1 MEVFPL
7 TLNLYDLS
15 HGEAKRNP
23 TNIQG
28 IQVEGIWQSGLVV
41 YGKEYYY
48 GRGICKATPGTTPF
62 GSPVERLNLGDTEI
76 QEGMFM
82 EFLQQIQARF
92 NEDSFNV
99 FTNNSNDFVD
109 ECLDFLTGNHIPD
122 FIKNVPQ
129 GVMTTQLGKTIQ
141 PYLTTL
147 TQKIKSSTQSLFSAP
162 PAHVPSNQSSVQ
174 GPPSNNS
181 QPAPVTNYML
191 NTSSFKGLKLLLPH
205 TKEFYTFPT
214 VNFPPAINNINGMI
228 ENYPIVNE
236 KSIRAIYT
244 KFAENPQNYKSF
256 SADEKWYLVNWIFET
271 ILYIGISD
279 KTMGFFDLLRML
291 SLDPGYL
298 DIILKSED
306 KLYQL
311 FRVLGSSEKTLE
323 DFPKGLK
330 TVLIRFLANL
340 TASDKAKPF
349 FGNNLG
355 VFIGLLVR
363 VAGVYK
369 EDKGAVFNIFRVIWN
384 LLLNFTG
391 SKDLYDALPGL
402 LGLSLKVFNEAEDSE
417 LLFACSLVVAWLC
430 YYYQEAR
437 IETKE
442 KLDKAKLAKLEF
454 SENALLGNLSRDIS
468 DILQN

>member
-15 HGEAKRNP
+15 HGEAKSNP
-23 TNIQG
+23 TNIGG

-48 GRGICKATPGTTPF
+48 GRGICKANPGTTPF
-62 GSPVERLNLGDTEI
+62 GSPVDRLNLGDTEI

-109 ECLDFLTGNHIPD
+109 ECLDFLTGNRIPE
-122 FIKNVPQ
+122 FIKTVPQ
-129 GVMTTQLGKTIQ
+129 GVMTTHLGKIIQ
-141 PYLTTL
+141 PFITSL
-147 TQKIKSSTQSLFSAP
+147 TQKIKTSNQSLFSPP

-174 GPPSNNS
+174 GPPANSN
-181 QPAPVTNYML
+181 QPAQVTNYML
-191 NTSSFKGLKLLLPH
+191 NTSSFKGLRLLHPN
-205 TKEFYTFPT
+205 TKEYFTFAT
-214 VNFPPAINNINGMI
+214 VNFTPAITNINGII
-228 ENYPIVNE
+228 ESYPIVNE
-236 KSIRAIYT
+236 KNIRAIYNR
-244 KFAENPQNYKSF
+244 FAENPQNYKSF
-256 SADEKWYLVNWIFET
+256 SVDEKWYLVNWIFET
-271 ILYIGISD
+271 IVYIGVSD
-279 KTMGFFDLLRML
+279 KTVGFFDLLRML
-291 SLDPGYL
+291 SLDPAYL
-298 DIILKSED
+298 DVILKSED

-311 FRVLGSSEKTLE
+311 LRVLESSEKTLG
-323 DFPKGLK
+323 DLPKGLK
-330 TVLIRFLANL
+330 TVFIRLLANL

-355 VFIGLLVR
+355 VFIGLLMR
-363 VAGVYK
+363 AAGVYK

-391 SKDLYDALPGL
+391 SKELYEALPKL
-402 LGLSLKVFNEAEDSE
+402 LAFSLQVFNEHEDTE
-417 LLFACSLVVAWLC
+417 LLFACSLVFGWLC
-430 YYYQEAR
+430 YFYQEAR

-454 SENALLGNLSRDIS
+454 SESAPLGNLTRDIS
-468 DILQN
+468 DILQH